1 MTSVRCYKTTVEA
14 LMVTENNVPEQD
26 SAESTGAEQVPL
38 LNEESSSEP
47 TSVTE
52 AVPQTEEQAVDT
64 AQPTE
69 TTISATPSEG
79 TSVTDRTYSQEEF
92 RKLQSSNDKRIAELE
107 KANKQMEE
115 QAYQARKQAE
125 ESNLNQQVE
134 VYQEQQRQKL
144 IAQGMDEMTA
154 QQISQEQSAFA
165 KRAFLT
171 EIANRETTSQNQKLM
186 GEINQRSQQARAY
199 ELATQNGI
207 NYSELDGISDPV
219 AMEKVAK
226 ALGRAAKLEQR
237 LQSNTSPSTYGT
249 SQPAVDVAPT
259 DAESIIDRYNSG
271 DPGISTEQANSAAKK
286 LGMPDLI

>member
-1 MTSVRCYKTTVEA
+1 MK
-14 LMVTENNVPEQD
+14 N
-26 SAESTGAEQVPL
+26 
-38 LNEESSSEP
+38 
-47 TSVTE
+47 
-52 AVPQTEEQAVDT
+52 
-64 AQPTE
+64 
-69 TTISATPSEG
+69 
-79 TSVTDRTYSQEEF
+79 
-92 RKLQSSNDKRIAELE
+92 
-107 KANKQMEE
+107 
-115 QAYQARKQAE
+115 
-125 ESNLNQQVE
+125 
-134 VYQEQQRQKL
+134 
-144 IAQGMDEMTA
+144 
-154 QQISQEQSAFA
+154 
-165 KRAFLT
+165 
-171 EIANRETTSQNQKLM
+171 TTSQNQKLM

-226 ALGRAAKLEQR
+226 ALGRAVKLEQR